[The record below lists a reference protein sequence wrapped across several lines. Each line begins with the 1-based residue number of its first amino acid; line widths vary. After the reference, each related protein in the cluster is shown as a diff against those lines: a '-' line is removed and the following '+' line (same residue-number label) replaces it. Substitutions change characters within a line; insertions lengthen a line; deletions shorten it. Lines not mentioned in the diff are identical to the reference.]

1 MQEIIILLEFVIGLV
16 AIIKGADWLTDG
28 AASIAHHFGI
38 PTMVVGLTIVAVG
51 SSMPEFVVS
60 VVSAFKG
67 NVDMALG
74 NVVGS
79 NIFNILA
86 IVGITALVMPIEID
100 RRNIK
105 YDIPFV
111 VLSSLYVAITALD
124 SYFDAAIDAT
134 TNSISR
140 SDGLLMLC
148 TFAIFM
154 TYTMAIAKSDQNK
167 TANTHADTQSDNHEQ
182 QEPQPP
188 MWKNI
193 LLVLIGLVLLIA
205 GGDGLVEGASGIAR
219 WIGISESVIALTIV
233 SAGTSAPELAASV
246 MAAKKGD
253 TAMALGNVV
262 GSVVFNVF
270 FVLGTSAVIF
280 PLGIGGVT
288 ATDILV
294 LLGTSVLLWILTAF
308 GQKQLIITR
317 TEGAIMVIMAIA
329 YYTYLVI

>member
-1 MQEIIILLEFVIGLV
+1 MQEIILVLEFVIGLV

-38 PTMVVGLTIVAVG
+38 PTIVVGLTIVAVG

-79 NIFNILA
+79 NIFNILG
-86 IVGITALVMPIEID
+86 IVGITALVMPITID
-100 RRNIK
+100 RRNMK
-105 YDIPFV
+105 YDVPFV
-111 VLSSLYVAITALD
+111 VLSSLFIAITAFD
-124 SYFDAAIDAT
+124 SFFDT
-134 TNSISR
+134 TNPVVDSISR

-148 TFAIFM
+148 TFAVFM
-154 TYTMAIAKSDQNK
+154 SYTMSSAQKDQDK
-167 TANTHADTQSDNHEQ
+167 ATDTPANEHKQS
-182 QEPQPP
+182 PL
-188 MWKNI
+188 WKNI
-193 LLVLIGLVLLIA
+193 LFVLIGLVLLVA

-294 LLGTSVLLWILTAF
+294 LLGASVLLWILTAF

-317 TEGAIMVIMAIA
+317 TEGAILVIVAIA

>member
-1 MQEIIILLEFVIGLV
+1 MLVLEFVIGLV

-38 PTMVVGLTIVAVG
+38 PTIVVGLTIVAVG

-79 NIFNILA
+79 NIFNILG
-86 IVGITALVMPIEID
+86 IVGITALVMPITID
-100 RRNIK
+100 RRNMK
-105 YDIPFV
+105 YDVPFV
-111 VLSSLYVAITALD
+111 VLSSLFIAITAFD
-124 SYFDAAIDAT
+124 SFFDT
-134 TNSISR
+134 TNPVVDSISR

-148 TFAIFM
+148 TFAVFM
-154 TYTMAIAKSDQNK
+154 SYTMSIAQKDQDK
-167 TANTHADTQSDNHEQ
+167 ATDTPANEHKES
-182 QEPQPP
+182 PL
-188 MWKNI
+188 WKNI
-193 LLVLIGLVLLIA
+193 LFVLIGLVLLVA

-294 LLGTSVLLWILTAF
+294 LLGASVLLWILTAF

-317 TEGAIMVIMAIA
+317 TEGAILVIVAIA

>member
-1 MQEIIILLEFVIGLV
+1 MQELILVLEFVIGLV

-28 AASIAHHFGI
+28 AASIAHRFGI
-38 PTMVVGLTIVAVG
+38 PTIVVGLTIVAVG

-79 NIFNILA
+79 NIFNILG
-86 IVGITALVMPIEID
+86 IVGITALVMPITID
-100 RRNIK
+100 RRNMK
-105 YDIPFV
+105 YDVPFV
-111 VLSSLYVAITALD
+111 VLSSLFIAITAFD
-124 SYFDAAIDAT
+124 SFFDA
-134 TNSISR
+134 TNPVNDSISR

-148 TFAIFM
+148 TFAVFM
-154 TYTMAIAKSDQNK
+154 SYTMSIAKNDQDK
-167 TANTHADTQSDNHEQ
+167 APEASDNEHKES
-182 QEPQPP
+182 PL
-188 MWKNI
+188 WKNI
-193 LLVLIGLVLLIA
+193 LFVLIGLVLLVA

-270 FVLGTSAVIF
+270 FVLGTSAVIV

-294 LLGTSVLLWILTAF
+294 LLGASVLLWILTAF

-317 TEGAIMVIMAIA
+317 TEGAIMIIVAIA

>member
-1 MQEIIILLEFVIGLV
+1 MQEIILVLEFVIGLV

-38 PTMVVGLTIVAVG
+38 PTIVVGLTIVAVG

-79 NIFNILA
+79 NIFNILG
-86 IVGITALVMPIEID
+86 IVGITALVMPITID
-100 RRNIK
+100 RRNMK
-105 YDIPFV
+105 YDVPFV
-111 VLSSLYVAITALD
+111 VLSSLFIAITAFD
-124 SYFDAAIDAT
+124 SFFDT
-134 TNSISR
+134 TNPVVDSISR

-148 TFAIFM
+148 TFAVFM
-154 TYTMAIAKSDQNK
+154 SYTMSIAQKDQDK
-167 TANTHADTQSDNHEQ
+167 ATDTPANEHKES
-182 QEPQPP
+182 PL
-188 MWKNI
+188 WKNI
-193 LLVLIGLVLLIA
+193 LFVLIGLVLLVA

-294 LLGTSVLLWILTAF
+294 LLGASVLLWILTAF

-317 TEGAIMVIMAIA
+317 TEGAILVIVAIA